1 VVDKSRILNYT
12 TFMKIEIKAELDEIA
27 QDEFDVA
34 CEERDASGR
43 NWCDWVNRQLEL
55 EYENMR
61 NWLDDKLP
69 F

>member
-1 VVDKSRILNYT
+1 MTTLICYT
-12 TFMKIEIKAELDEIA
+12 LFMKIEIKVELDAIA

-34 CEERDASGR
+34 REERDASDR
-43 NWCDWVNRQLEL
+43 KWCDWVNRQLEL

-61 NWLDDKLP
+61 NWLDDKLA

>member
-1 VVDKSRILNYT
+1 
-12 TFMKIEIKAELDEIA
+12 MKIEIKAELDEIA

-34 CEERDASGR
+34 CEERDASDR
-43 NWCDWVNRQLEL
+43 KWCDWVNRQLEL

-61 NWLDDKLP
+61 NWLDDKLA